1 MPVFARSTSGTKTK
15 VRPVDF
21 SYLQSFFA
29 VFKELINQPIS
40 KEDISIIAIC
50 LLHFYHFCISL
61 LRIIHSRKYSC
72 ISLLLIFLFSFRIFF
87 ASMPDLLHP
96 PGCKFI
102 AINSDKSFYSIFRNS
117 HASVISSSIGME
129 FSTEFTEQQSFIQ
142 QFSKFFHFCSSIIIY
157 YFCPTYFYLNVGD
170 RNFEK
175 RLFLKKFS
183 FKL

>member
-1 MPVFARSTSGTKTK
+1 
-15 VRPVDF
+15 
-21 SYLQSFFA
+21 
-29 VFKELINQPIS
+29 
-40 KEDISIIAIC
+40 
-50 LLHFYHFCISL
+50 
-61 LRIIHSRKYSC
+61 
-72 ISLLLIFLFSFRIFF
+72 
-87 ASMPDLLHP
+87 MPDLLHP

-117 HASVISSSIGME
+117 HASMILSSIGME

-183 FKL
+183 FKLWKTTFLEPVIQFSSNKIYRILVTISISKCIFKIGKTLIN